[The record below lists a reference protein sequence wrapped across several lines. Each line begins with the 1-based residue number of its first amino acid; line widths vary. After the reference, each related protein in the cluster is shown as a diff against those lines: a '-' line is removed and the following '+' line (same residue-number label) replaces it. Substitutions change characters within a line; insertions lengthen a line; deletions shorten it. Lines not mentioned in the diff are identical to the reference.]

1 MGLSVPQYFN
11 NYVVTTGRGPVNT
24 PSSWVC
30 IKSTSL
36 HSLPS
41 LALFLFQI
49 IQFFAKF
56 EIFLW
61 INIMKLQD
69 KLCTLQ
75 FNNMLLVIFTSP
87 ATVAFI
93 IALFLDS
100 TLGRSHSLTRKDS
113 GRHWWGRFRHFDDD
127 PRSAEFYSLPYGLS
141 KYFPSI

>member
-11 NYVVTTGRGPVNT
+11 NYVITTGRGPVNT
-24 PSSWVC
+24 PSFWVC
-30 IKSTSL
+30 IKFTSL
-36 HSLPS
+36 HSS
-41 LALFLFQI
+41 LAFFMFQI
-49 IQFFAKF
+49 FHFFAKS

-69 KLCTLQ
+69 KLFMLQ
-75 FNNMLLVIFTSP
+75 FNNMLLVIYTSP
-87 ATVAFI
+87 ATVGFI

-100 TLGRSHSLTRKDS
+100 TLGRYHSLTRKDS